1 MIRNSTPTS
10 PTGNDVKIETNW
22 AGNSVIDMTGKNAPI
37 MIAKTV
43 AVALIVCKITSR
55 KACAVRER
63 SQATTTKV
71 RKTPTDAASIGE
83 KSACTS
89 HQLSTEQ
96 HLELARRATMNLGDQ
111 HGLPVRRAVLPLD
124 VARPQYKWHQ

>member
-37 MIAKTV
+37 MITKTV

-63 SQATTTKV
+63 SQTATTKV
-71 RKTPTDAASIGE
+71 SKTPTDAASIGE
-83 KSACTS
+83 KKAHVHPTNCQQNNTWDWPGA
-89 HQLSTEQ
+89 QQ
-96 HLELARRATMNLGDQ
+96 
-111 HGLPVRRAVLPLD
+111 
-124 VARPQYKWHQ
+124 